1 MQSGWVEEVTVVIV
15 LEVARVEVLMV
26 VYRQCHQLCQ
36 QLVWWCG
43 GWAGEE
49 VQLT

>member
-1 MQSGWVEEVTVVIV
+1 MVVIV
-15 LEVARVEVLMV
+15 VEVVRVEGLMV
-26 VYRQCHQLCQ
+26 VYRHCHQFCQ
-36 QLVWWCG
+36 RLVWWCG

>member
-1 MQSGWVEEVTVVIV
+1 MQSGWVEEATVVIV

-26 VYRQCHQLCQ
+26 YRHCHQFCQ
-36 QLVWWCG
+36 RLVWWCG

-49 VQLT
+49 VQST